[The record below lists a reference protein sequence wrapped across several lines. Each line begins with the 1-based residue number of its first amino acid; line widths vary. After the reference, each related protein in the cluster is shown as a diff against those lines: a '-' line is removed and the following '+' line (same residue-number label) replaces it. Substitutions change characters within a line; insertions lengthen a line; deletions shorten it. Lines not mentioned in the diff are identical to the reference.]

1 MMNNTQKRFLLFVLA
16 LPILACLILISWMN
30 HLIIN
35 VLVVG
40 ITMIGTNEVAGIFRK
55 AGISVPV
62 KALTAVSA
70 VLPVL
75 TYLIVLGKIPES
87 IIPLYFLVAGL
98 FVLIFPVFTM
108 AEVEFKGLIEAAA
121 ASLLSLFYPGY
132 FLTFIVR
139 FSGFEHASGILIIF
153 MLMVYLNDSNAW
165 FMGVFFGKNSK
176 RGLFAVSPNKSLIG
190 FAGGILASVVV
201 TIASWYWFPHI
212 MHGSLWMTALLGI
225 VAGMT
230 TILGDLIESGIKRS
244 AGVKDSGTIVMGRGG
259 LLDSIDSLLLTG
271 PVFFYY
277 LYLTNL

>member
-1 MMNNTQKRFLLFVLA
+1 MNNTQKRFLLFVLA
-16 LPILACLILISWMN
+16 LPILACLILVSWQN

-35 VLVVG
+35 FLIMVITVV
-40 ITMIGTNEVAGIFRK
+40 GTNEVANMFRK

-62 KALTAVSA
+62 TALTAASA
-70 VLPVL
+70 ILPVV
-75 TYLIVLGKIPES
+75 TYLIVIGVLPES
-87 IIPLYFLVAGL
+87 IIPLYFLLAGL
-98 FVLIFPVFTM
+98 FVLIFPIFTM
-108 AEVEFKGLIEAAA
+108 ASVEFKGLIEAAA
-121 ASLLSLFYPGY
+121 CSLISLFYPGY
-132 FLTFIVR
+132 FLTYIVR
-139 FSGFEHASGILIIF
+139 FTGFEHATGILIIF

-190 FAGGILASVVV
+190 FIGGIFASCAV
-201 TIASWYWFPHI
+201 TIGAWFLFPDI
-212 MHGSLWMTALLGI
+212 MHGPLWMTVLLGL

-244 AGVKDSGTIVMGRGG
+244 AGVKDSGSIVMGRGG

-277 LYLTNL
+277 LYLTSL